1 VFIDIKYYYKVIL
14 YTMDLKKE
22 IDELKQIYDY
32 LLNTQQIYKNK
43 KEYGK
48 LMKEIF
54 NLIQEKQLII
64 CNYILEINGKTAKNT
79 IKKVRGSYNKNNKF
93 NTKYNE
99 NSDNCEIVLNK
110 PNNDLVEFNNNYQI
124 IKYPA
129 NFNY

>member
-1 VFIDIKYYYKVIL
+1 
-14 YTMDLKKE
+14 MDLKKE